1 MKSDDD
7 DIHFDCLLRCL
18 ESEFDDVVEEIVE
31 VIVDEEIFSL
41 AWIVS
46 DYCNYCILTSASL
59 SLYSAAA
66 VVDISRRAVNCKLA
80 TTTV

>member
-18 ESEFDDVVEEIVE
+18 ESEFDIAVENISK
-31 VIVDEEIFSL
+31 VIVDEGIFSL

-46 DYCNYCILTSASL
+46 DYCNYCILTSASSYYY
-59 SLYSAAA
+59 SLLLRSLIL
-66 VVDISRRAVNCKLA
+66 VDGL
-80 TTTV
+80 